1 MRWVSLGA
9 TRNRHREC
17 DTLGQ
22 DSTVTTTDV
31 LQPLRRVRLLG
42 GALDLR
48 ELVERQMLVV
58 TGDGN
63 DSKVLRSGD
72 GPTKRL
78 RLRL

>member
-17 DTLGQ
+17 DMLEQ

-48 ELVERQMLVV
+48 EPVERQMLVV
-58 TGDGN
+58 AGDGN